1 VLKDRK
7 EKSVGQPFAVTQY
20 NVLLYM
26 IHMPRSISDGRP
38 LGNSWARIV
47 TNLTPYHT
55 CFNRR
60 SRVALKQREDSQDT
74 SRALPGIINLSLQ
87 ISTHYCSSQRSTL
100 IIRHKIRNTGS
111 WPRINDETGAPMP
124 TNYSNISTTVSAG
137 KTSCPGRSL
146 TPDSLHSLQITLQ
159 APTPIIPLSA
169 VIDHIHF

>member
-1 VLKDRK
+1 MLKDRK
-7 EKSVGQPFAVTQY
+7 EKSVDQPFAVTQY

-87 ISTHYCSSQRSTL
+87 ISTHYCSSQHSTHNSSQNSKYRLMAENQRRNWRSHANKL
-100 IIRHKIRNTGS
+100 LKHLYHRFSRQDELPRKIT
-111 WPRINDETGAPMP
+111 
-124 TNYSNISTTVSAG
+124 YS
-137 KTSCPGRSL
+137 
-146 TPDSLHSLQITLQ
+146 
-159 APTPIIPLSA
+159 
-169 VIDHIHF
+169 